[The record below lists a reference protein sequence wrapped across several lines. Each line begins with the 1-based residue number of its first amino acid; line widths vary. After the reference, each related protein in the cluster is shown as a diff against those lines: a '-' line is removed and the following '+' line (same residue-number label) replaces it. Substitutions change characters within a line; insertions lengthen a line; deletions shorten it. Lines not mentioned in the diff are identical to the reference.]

1 MKNPLRTAIRYAAT
15 AAAIAVTATG
25 AMAQSYNATTAG
37 GPTFNRQLEGLTP
50 GTCSGSL
57 SGVGTAVRFH
67 VQPVWAASAGL
78 RTFTSVATAPA
89 GWDNYLFLYSAA
101 WNPATPL
108 VGCLAAS
115 DDNPGI
121 GQSQFGFNMLANTQ
135 YFIVTTGF
143 DNADAGAFTNT
154 VTGGPVTFGLINQN
168 VIPEPSTYALM
179 ATGLVGLA
187 GMARRRRSTQ
197 V

>member
-37 GPTFNRQLEGLTP
+37 GPTFNR
-50 GTCSGSL
+50 
-57 SGVGTAVRFH
+57 
-67 VQPVWAASAGL
+67 PVWAASAGL

>member
-37 GPTFNRQLEGLTP
+37 GPTFNRP
-50 GTCSGSL
+50 VACNAL

-78 RTFTSVATAPA
+78 RTFTSVATTPA
-89 GWDNYLFLYSAA
+89 GWDNFLILYGAA
-101 WNPATPL
+101 WTPASPL
-108 VGCLAAS
+108 TGCLALN
-115 DDNPGI
+115 DDGPAGI
-121 GQSQFGFNMLANTQ
+121 GQSQFTFNMLANTQ

-143 DNADAGAFTNT
+143 ANTDAGAFTNT
-154 VTGGPVTFGLINQN
+154 VTGGQVTFGLINQN

-187 GMARRRRSTQ
+187 GMARRRRNTQ